1 MILVVGSAT
10 EPMVSHVYDE
20 LERRGSTAFLIDV
33 RDMPSTVGFSLSPPG
48 QDPGDRL
55 CLEDGTTINLRKVT
69 AIYQRIGFGN
79 FEAFEGYSEAEVNF
93 VSQECQSAW
102 LPILNSWPSLVVN
115 RPVHSG
121 SNASKPFQ
129 IGLFEEYGFRVPLTL
144 VTNNPKAARA
154 FYDEHEGRVIYKSI
168 SYTRSI
174 VQGMDSH
181 DLERLDTLVNCPVQ
195 LQERIEGNDM
205 RVHVVGDRVFASR
218 IVAESSDYR
227 YDKEARVEAWQLP
240 SEIEEQ
246 CVALARGLGLAL
258 TGIDLRHTPDGD
270 YVCFEANPSPAFS
283 WYEART
289 EQPITAALCDLLEEA

>member
-1 MILVVGSAT
+1 MILVVGSPT
-10 EPMVSHVYDE
+10 EPMVAQVYEE
-20 LERRGSTAFLIDV
+20 LERRGATAFLIDV
-33 RDMPSTVGFSLSPPG
+33 RDMPSTVGFSLSPSG

-55 CLEDGTTINLRKVT
+55 RLEDGTDLNLRKVK

-79 FEAFEGYSEAEVNF
+79 FEAFEGYTADEVNF

-102 LPILNSWPSLVVN
+102 LPILNCWPALVVN
-115 RPVHSG
+115 RPIHSG

-129 IGLFEEYGFRVPLTL
+129 IGLFEQFGFRVPVTL
-144 VTNNPKAARA
+144 VTNNPQAARD
-154 FYDEHEGRVIYKSI
+154 FYEHYEGKVIYKSI

-174 VQGMDSH
+174 VQGMGPE

-195 LQERIEGNDM
+195 LQERVEGNDM

-227 YDKEARVEAWQLP
+227 YDKEARIEAWDLP
-240 SEIEEQ
+240 PEVEER
-246 CVALARGLGLAL
+246 CVALARGLGLTL
-258 TGIDLRHTPDGD
+258 TGIDLRHTPDDD
-270 YVCFEANPSPAFS
+270 YVCFEANPSPAFT